1 MDAIRP
7 IMEIDYVKLI
17 TQLCLII
24 IGLNYFI
31 PICKNLFCKVL
42 GIETKFQ
49 REKKEQKILLQETID
64 KVTELSTKFNDAS
77 NNTDRLFEEKLV
89 KFYTPYREQ
98 SMDIQK
104 DLKDSIELLTKA
116 DITRS
121 EQIESVM
128 VGIKEL
134 LGDTIDQKYEKYI
147 RLGGIPSDEV
157 DEFNSVFFAYEKV
170 NGNNNRKKK
179 YDYVMNNL
187 PIIPVTTLYNT
198 GELPIT

>member
-31 PICKNLFCKVL
+31 PICKNLFFKVL

-77 NNTDRLFEEKLV
+77 NNTDHLFEEKLV

-116 DITRS
+116 DVARS

-157 DEFNSVFFAYEKV
+157 DEFNSVFSAYEKV
-170 NGNNNRKKK
+170 NGNHNRKKK
-179 YDYVMNNL
+179 YDYVMDNL

-198 GELPIT
+198 DKN

>member
-49 REKKEQKILLQETID
+49 REKREQKILLQETID
-64 KVTELSTKFNDAS
+64 KVTELSDRFNDAS
-77 NNTDRLFEEKLV
+77 NNTDHLFEEKLV

-121 EQIESVM
+121 EQIGSVM

-147 RLGGIPSDEV
+147 RLGGIPSDDV
-157 DEFNSVFFAYEKV
+157 DEFNSVFSAYEKV
-170 NGNNNRKKK
+170 NGNHNRKKK
-179 YDYVMNNL
+179 YDYVMDNL

-198 GELPIT
+198 DKN

>member
-49 REKKEQKILLQETID
+49 RERREQKKLLQETID
-64 KVTELSTKFNDAS
+64 KVTELSNKFNEAS
-77 NNTDRLFEEKLV
+77 NNTDHLFEEKLV
-89 KFYTPYREQ
+89 RFYTPYREQ

-104 DLKDSIELLTKA
+104 DLKDSIELLIKA
-116 DITRS
+116 DVDRS
-121 EQIESVM
+121 SQIESLM
-128 VGIKEL
+128 VGTKEM

-157 DEFNSVFFAYEKV
+157 DELNSVYDAYRGLK
-170 NGNNNRKKK
+170 GNHNREKK
-179 YDYVMNNL
+179 YEYVMNNL
-187 PIIPVTTLYNT
+187 PIMPVTTLYNT
-198 GELPIT
+198 GKN

>member
-49 REKKEQKILLQETID
+49 REKREQKVLLQETVD
-64 KVTELSTKFNDAS
+64 KVTELSDRFNEAS
-77 NNTDRLFEEKLV
+77 SNTDHLFEEKLV
-89 KFYTPYREQ
+89 RFYTPYREQ
-98 SMDIQK
+98 SMGIQK
-104 DLKDSIELLTKA
+104 DLKESIELLTKA

-147 RLGGIPSDEV
+147 RLGGIPSDDV
-157 DEFNSVFFAYEKV
+157 DEFNSVFSAYEKV
-170 NGNNNRKKK
+170 NGNHNRKKK
-179 YDYVMNNL
+179 YDYVMDNL
-187 PIIPVTTLYNT
+187 LIIPVTTLYNT
-198 GELPIT
+198 DKN

>member
-24 IGLNYFI
+24 IGVNYFI

-157 DEFNSVFFAYEKV
+157 DEFNSVFSAYEKV
-170 NGNNNRKKK
+170 NGNHNRKKK

>member
-77 NNTDRLFEEKLV
+77 NNTDHLFEEKLV

-98 SMDIQK
+98 SMGIQK
-104 DLKDSIELLTKA
+104 DLKESIELLTKA
-116 DITRS
+116 DVTRS

-157 DEFNSVFFAYEKV
+157 DEFNSVFSAYEKV
-170 NGNNNRKKK
+170 NGNHNRKKK
-179 YDYVMNNL
+179 YDYVMDNL

-198 GELPIT
+198 DKN

>member
-49 REKKEQKILLQETID
+49 REKREQKILLQETID
-64 KVTELSTKFNDAS
+64 KVTELSDRFNDAS
-77 NNTDRLFEEKLV
+77 NNTDNLFEEKLV

-116 DITRS
+116 DLSRS
-121 EQIESVM
+121 AQIESLM
-128 VGIKEL
+128 VGTKEL

-147 RLGGIPSDEV
+147 RLGGIPSDDV
-157 DEFNSVFFAYEKV
+157 DEFNSVFSAYQGLH
-170 NGNNNRKKK
+170 GNHNREKK
-179 YDYVMNNL
+179 YDYVMNHL
-187 PIIPVTTLYNT
+187 PIIPVTTLYKT
-198 GELPIT
+198 DDKK

>member
-49 REKKEQKILLQETID
+49 REKREQKILLQETID
-64 KVTELSTKFNDAS
+64 KVTELSDRFNDAS
-77 NNTDRLFEEKLV
+77 SNSDNLFEEKLV

-116 DITRS
+116 DVARS

-157 DEFNSVFFAYEKV
+157 DEFNSVFSAYEKV
-170 NGNNNRKKK
+170 KGNHNRKKK
-179 YDYVMNNL
+179 YDYVMDNL
-187 PIIPVTTLYNT
+187 LIIPVTTLYNT
-198 GELPIT
+198 DKN

>member
-49 REKKEQKILLQETID
+49 REKKEQKILLQETVD
-64 KVTELSTKFNDAS
+64 KVTELSNKFNEAS
-77 NNTDRLFEEKLV
+77 NNTDNLFEDKLV

-98 SMDIQK
+98 SIGIQK
-104 DLKDSIELLTKA
+104 DLKESIDFLAKSDS
-116 DITRS
+116 TRS
-121 EQIESVM
+121 TQIESLM
-128 VGIKEL
+128 VGTKEL
-134 LGDTIDQKYEKYI
+134 LGDKIDQKYEKYI
-147 RLGGIPSDEV
+147 RLNGIPSDEV
-157 DEFNSVFFAYEKV
+157 DEFNSVYEAYRGL
-170 NGNNNRKKK
+170 NGNHNREKK
-179 YDYVMNNL
+179 YEYVMNNL

-198 GELPIT
+198 DKN

>member
-49 REKKEQKILLQETID
+49 REKREQKILLQETID

-77 NNTDRLFEEKLV
+77 NNTDHLFEEKLV

-157 DEFNSVFFAYEKV
+157 DEFNSVFSAYEKV
-170 NGNNNRKKK
+170 NGNHNRKKK
-179 YDYVMNNL
+179 YDYVMDNL

-198 GELPIT
+198 DKN

>member
-64 KVTELSTKFNDAS
+64 KVTELSNKFNEAS
-77 NNTDRLFEEKLV
+77 NNTDHLFEEKLV
-89 KFYTPYREQ
+89 RFYTPYREQ

-104 DLKDSIELLTKA
+104 DLKDSIELLTKSDA
-116 DITRS
+116 NRS
-121 EQIESVM
+121 LQIESLM
-128 VGIKEL
+128 VGTKEL

-157 DEFNSVFFAYEKV
+157 DEFNSVYDAYRGLK
-170 NGNNNRKKK
+170 GNHNREKK
-179 YDYVMNNL
+179 YEYVMNNL
-187 PIIPVTTLYNT
+187 PIMPVTTLYNT
-198 GELPIT
+198 DKK

>member
-49 REKKEQKILLQETID
+49 REKNEQKILLQETID

-116 DITRS
+116 DVARS

-157 DEFNSVFFAYEKV
+157 DEFNSVFSAYEKV
-170 NGNNNRKKK
+170 KGNHNRKKK
-179 YDYVMNNL
+179 YDYVMDNL

-198 GELPIT
+198 DKN

>member
-1 MDAIRP
+1 MDVIRP

-31 PICKNLFCKVL
+31 SICKNLFCKIL

-49 REKKEQKILLQETID
+49 REKKEQKNLLEETVQ
-64 KVTELSTKFNDAS
+64 KVTELSDKFNKAS
-77 NNTDRLFEEKLV
+77 NNTDHLFEEKLV
-89 KFYTPYREQ
+89 KFYTPYRQQ

-104 DLKDSIELLTKA
+104 DLKESIEFLTKT

-157 DEFNSVFFAYEKV
+157 DEFNSVFSAYEKV
-170 NGNNNRKKK
+170 NGNHNRKKK
-179 YDYVMNNL
+179 YDYVMDNL

-198 GELPIT
+198 DKN

>member
-31 PICKNLFCKVL
+31 PIWKNLFFKVL

-49 REKKEQKILLQETID
+49 REKREQKILLQETID
-64 KVTELSTKFNDAS
+64 KVTELSAKFNDAS
-77 NNTDRLFEEKLV
+77 NNTDHLFEEKLV

-157 DEFNSVFFAYEKV
+157 DEFNSVFSAYEKV
-170 NGNNNRKKK
+170 NGNHNRKKK
-179 YDYVMNNL
+179 YDYVMDNL

-198 GELPIT
+198 DKN

>member
-31 PICKNLFCKVL
+31 PICKNLFFKVL

-49 REKKEQKILLQETID
+49 RERKEQKKLLQETID
-64 KVTELSTKFNDAS
+64 KVTELSNKFNDAS
-77 NNTDRLFEEKLV
+77 NNTDHLFEEKLV

-116 DITRS
+116 DVDRS
-121 EQIESVM
+121 SQIESLM
-128 VGIKEL
+128 VGTKEL

-157 DEFNSVFFAYEKV
+157 DEFNSVYDAYRGLK
-170 NGNNNRKKK
+170 GNHNREKK
-179 YDYVMNNL
+179 YKYVMNNL
-187 PIIPVTTLYNT
+187 PIMPVTTLYNT
-198 GELPIT
+198 DKN

>member
-49 REKKEQKILLQETID
+49 REKREQKILLQKTID
-64 KVTELSTKFNDAS
+64 KVTELSNRFNDAS
-77 NNTDRLFEEKLV
+77 SNSDNLFEEKLV

-157 DEFNSVFFAYEKV
+157 DEFNSVFSAYEKV
-170 NGNNNRKKK
+170 KGNHNRKKK
-179 YDYVMNNL
+179 YDYVMDNL
-187 PIIPVTTLYNT
+187 LIIPVTTLYNT
-198 GELPIT
+198 DKN

>member
-64 KVTELSTKFNDAS
+64 EVTKLSTKFNDAS

-157 DEFNSVFFAYEKV
+157 DEFNSVFSAYEKV
-170 NGNNNRKKK
+170 NGNHNRKKK
-179 YDYVMNNL
+179 YDYVMDNL

-198 GELPIT
+198 DKN

>member
-24 IGLNYFI
+24 VGLNYFI

-64 KVTELSTKFNDAS
+64 KVTELSDRFNDAS
-77 NNTDRLFEEKLV
+77 NNTDSLFEEKLV

-157 DEFNSVFFAYEKV
+157 DEFNSVFSAYEKV
-170 NGNNNRKKK
+170 NGNHNRKKK
-179 YDYVMNNL
+179 YNYVMDNL

-198 GELPIT
+198 DKN

>member
-49 REKKEQKILLQETID
+49 REKREQKILLQETID
-64 KVTELSTKFNDAS
+64 KVTELSDRFNDAS
-77 NNTDRLFEEKLV
+77 SNSDNLFEEKLV

-134 LGDTIDQKYEKYI
+134 LGDTIDQKYDKYI
-147 RLGGIPSDEV
+147 RLGGTPSDEV
-157 DEFNSVFFAYEKV
+157 DEFNSVFSAYEKV
-170 NGNNNRKKK
+170 KGNHNRKKK
-179 YDYVMNNL
+179 YDYVMDNL

-198 GELPIT
+198 DKN

>member
-49 REKKEQKILLQETID
+49 REKREQKILLQETID
-64 KVTELSTKFNDAS
+64 KVTELSDRFNDAS
-77 NNTDRLFEEKLV
+77 SNSDNLFEEKLV

-128 VGIKEL
+128 IGIKEL

-157 DEFNSVFFAYEKV
+157 DEFNSVFSAYEKV
-170 NGNNNRKKK
+170 NGNHNRKKK
-179 YDYVMNNL
+179 YDYVMDNL

-198 GELPIT
+198 DKN

>member
-49 REKKEQKILLQETID
+49 REKREQKILLQETID
-64 KVTELSTKFNDAS
+64 KVTELSDRFNDAS
-77 NNTDRLFEEKLV
+77 SNSDNLFEEKLV

-116 DITRS
+116 DVARS

-157 DEFNSVFFAYEKV
+157 DEFNSVFSAYEKV
-170 NGNNNRKKK
+170 NGNHNRKKK
-179 YDYVMNNL
+179 YDYVMDNL

-198 GELPIT
+198 DRN

>member
-49 REKKEQKILLQETID
+49 REKREQKILLQETID
-64 KVTELSTKFNDAS
+64 KVTELSDRFNDAS
-77 NNTDRLFEEKLV
+77 NNTDHLFEEKLV

-104 DLKDSIELLTKA
+104 DLKDSIELLTKS

-147 RLGGIPSDEV
+147 RLGGIPSDDV
-157 DEFNSVFFAYEKV
+157 DEFNSVFSAYEKV
-170 NGNNNRKKK
+170 NGNHHRKKK
-179 YDYVMNNL
+179 YDYVMDNL

-198 GELPIT
+198 DKN

>member
-77 NNTDRLFEEKLV
+77 NNTDHLLEEKLV

-116 DITRS
+116 DTTRS

-157 DEFNSVFFAYEKV
+157 DEFNSVFSAYEKV
-170 NGNNNRKKK
+170 NGNHNRKKK
-179 YDYVMNNL
+179 YDYVMDNL
-187 PIIPVTTLYNT
+187 SIIPVTTLYNT
-198 GELPIT
+198 DKN

>member
-49 REKKEQKILLQETID
+49 REKREQKILLQETID

-77 NNTDRLFEEKLV
+77 NNTDHLFEEKLV

-116 DITRS
+116 DVVRS

-157 DEFNSVFFAYEKV
+157 DEFNSVFSAYEKV
-170 NGNNNRKKK
+170 KGNHNRKKK
-179 YDYVMNNL
+179 YDYVMDNL
-187 PIIPVTTLYNT
+187 LIIPVTTLYNT
-198 GELPIT
+198 DKN

>member
-49 REKKEQKILLQETID
+49 REKREQKILLQETID
-64 KVTELSTKFNDAS
+64 KVTELSTKFNEAS
-77 NNTDRLFEEKLV
+77 NNTDHLFEEKLV

-104 DLKDSIELLTKA
+104 DLKESIELLTKA

-157 DEFNSVFFAYEKV
+157 DECNSVFSAYEKV
-170 NGNNNRKKK
+170 NGNHNRKKK
-179 YDYVMNNL
+179 YDYVMDNL

-198 GELPIT
+198 DKN

>member
-49 REKKEQKILLQETID
+49 REKREQKILLQETID

-77 NNTDRLFEEKLV
+77 NNTDHLFEEKLV

-128 VGIKEL
+128 IGIKEL

-157 DEFNSVFFAYEKV
+157 DEFNSVFSAYEKV
-170 NGNNNRKKK
+170 NGNHNRKKK
-179 YDYVMNNL
+179 YDYVMDNL

-198 GELPIT
+198 DKN

>member
-1 MDAIRP
+1 M
-7 IMEIDYVKLI
+7 
-17 TQLCLII
+17 LII

-77 NNTDRLFEEKLV
+77 NNTDHLFEEKLV

-116 DITRS
+116 DVARS

-157 DEFNSVFFAYEKV
+157 DEFNSVFSAYEKV
-170 NGNNNRKKK
+170 NGNHNRKKK
-179 YDYVMNNL
+179 YDYVMDNL

-198 GELPIT
+198 DKN

>member
-64 KVTELSTKFNDAS
+64 KVTELSNKFNEAS
-77 NNTDRLFEEKLV
+77 NNTDYLFEEKLV
-89 KFYTPYREQ
+89 RFYTPYREQ

-104 DLKDSIELLTKA
+104 DLKNSIELLTKS
-116 DITRS
+116 DVNRS
-121 EQIESVM
+121 LQIESLM
-128 VGIKEL
+128 VGTKEL

-157 DEFNSVFFAYEKV
+157 DEFNSVYDAYRGLK
-170 NGNNNRKKK
+170 GNHNREKK
-179 YDYVMNNL
+179 YEYVMNNL
-187 PIIPVTTLYNT
+187 PIMPVTTLYNT
-198 GELPIT
+198 DKN

>member
-1 MDAIRP
+1 MDEIRP

-157 DEFNSVFFAYEKV
+157 DEFNSVFSAYEKV
-170 NGNNNRKKK
+170 NGNHNRKKK

>member
-49 REKKEQKILLQETID
+49 REKREQKILLQETVD
-64 KVTELSTKFNDAS
+64 KVTELSDRFNEAS
-77 NNTDRLFEEKLV
+77 SNTDHLFEEKLV
-89 KFYTPYREQ
+89 RFYTPYR
-98 SMDIQK
+98 SIDFLAK
-104 DLKDSIELLTKA
+104 SDS
-116 DITRS
+116 TRS
-121 EQIESVM
+121 TQIESLM
-128 VGIKEL
+128 VGTKEL
-134 LGDTIDQKYEKYI
+134 LGDKIDQKYEKYI
-147 RLGGIPSDEV
+147 RLDGIPSDEV
-157 DEFNSVFFAYEKV
+157 DEFNSVYEAYRGLM
-170 NGNNNRKKK
+170 GNHNREKK
-179 YDYVMNNL
+179 YEYVMNNL

-198 GELPIT
+198 DKN

>member
-116 DITRS
+116 DVARS

-157 DEFNSVFFAYEKV
+157 DEFNSVFSAYDKV
-170 NGNNNRKKK
+170 KGNHNRKKK
-179 YDYVMNNL
+179 YDYVMDNL
-187 PIIPVTTLYNT
+187 LIIPVTTLYNT
-198 GELPIT
+198 DKN

>member
-49 REKKEQKILLQETID
+49 REKREQKILLQETID
-64 KVTELSTKFNDAS
+64 KVTELSDRFNDAS
-77 NNTDRLFEEKLV
+77 SNSDNLFEEKLV

-157 DEFNSVFFAYEKV
+157 DEFNSVFSAYEKV
-170 NGNNNRKKK
+170 KGNHNRKKK
-179 YDYVMNNL
+179 YDYVMDNL

-198 GELPIT
+198 DKN

>member
-64 KVTELSTKFNDAS
+64 KVTELSNKFNEAS
-77 NNTDRLFEEKLV
+77 NNTDHLFEEKLV
-89 KFYTPYREQ
+89 RFYTPYREQ

-104 DLKDSIELLTKA
+104 DLKDSIELLTKS
-116 DITRS
+116 DVNRS
-121 EQIESVM
+121 LQIESLM
-128 VGIKEL
+128 VGTKEL

-157 DEFNSVFFAYEKV
+157 DEFNSVYDAYRGLK
-170 NGNNNRKKK
+170 GNHNREKK
-179 YDYVMNNL
+179 YEYVMNNL
-187 PIIPVTTLYNT
+187 PIMPVTTLYNT
-198 GELPIT
+198 DKK

>member
-31 PICKNLFCKVL
+31 PICKNLFCKIL
-42 GIETKFQ
+42 GIETRFQ
-49 REKKEQKILLQETID
+49 REKREQKILLQETVD
-64 KVTELSTKFNDAS
+64 KVTELSAKFNDAS
-77 NNTDRLFEEKLV
+77 NNTDHLFEEKLV

-157 DEFNSVFFAYEKV
+157 DEFNSVFSAYEKV
-170 NGNNNRKKK
+170 NGNHNRKKK
-179 YDYVMNNL
+179 YDYVMDNL
-187 PIIPVTTLYNT
+187 LIIPVTTLYNT
-198 GELPIT
+198 DKN

>member
-49 REKKEQKILLQETID
+49 REKREQKILLQETID
-64 KVTELSTKFNDAS
+64 KVTELSDRFNDAS
-77 NNTDRLFEEKLV
+77 NNTDHLFEEKLV

-157 DEFNSVFFAYEKV
+157 DEFNSVFSAYEKV
-170 NGNNNRKKK
+170 KGNHNRKKK
-179 YDYVMNNL
+179 YDYVMDNL
-187 PIIPVTTLYNT
+187 LIIPVTTLYNT
-198 GELPIT
+198 DKN

>member
-24 IGLNYFI
+24 VGLNYFI

-64 KVTELSTKFNDAS
+64 KVTELSDRFNVAS
-77 NNTDRLFEEKLV
+77 NNTDSLFEEKLV

-134 LGDTIDQKYEKYI
+134 LGDTIDQKYGKYI

-157 DEFNSVFFAYEKV
+157 DEFNSVFSAYEKV
-170 NGNNNRKKK
+170 NGNHNRKKK
-179 YDYVMNNL
+179 YDYVMDNL

-198 GELPIT
+198 DKN

>member
-31 PICKNLFCKVL
+31 PICKNLFYKVL

-64 KVTELSTKFNDAS
+64 KVTELSDRFNDAS
-77 NNTDRLFEEKLV
+77 SNSDNLFEEKLV

-157 DEFNSVFFAYEKV
+157 DEFNSVFSAYEKV
-170 NGNNNRKKK
+170 KGNHNRKKK
-179 YDYVMNNL
+179 YDYVMDNL

-198 GELPIT
+198 DKN